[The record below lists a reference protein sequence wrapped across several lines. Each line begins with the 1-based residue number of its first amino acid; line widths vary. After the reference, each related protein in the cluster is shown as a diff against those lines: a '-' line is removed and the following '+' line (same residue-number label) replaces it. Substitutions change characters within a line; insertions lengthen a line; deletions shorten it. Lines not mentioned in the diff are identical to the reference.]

1 MPAATL
7 SRGRRAR
14 RYLPYYLAISPFFI
28 LFAVFGAYPVL
39 YSFYLALQRWNGVGA
54 MEWVGLDNF
63 AFLFTDPTFWHSIY
77 NTLLIWVMSTVP
89 MTALALLVALG
100 LNSSIRLRGLFQVA
114 YFLPNVTSVVA
125 MSLVFGSIFSS
136 EFGILNWLLGLLG
149 VGQVEWL
156 TSPWGIRV
164 AISLMIIW
172 RWTGYNAIIFLAG
185 LQAIPND
192 VLEAAK
198 VDGAGRLRTF
208 FSVTLPLLRPVL
220 LFSVVMSAIGGMQVF
235 TESQVLLGDR
245 GGTDGAGMTMV
256 LYLYNE
262 AFVHSDFGYGSAIA
276 WGVFL
281 VVVIF
286 SIINWRLIQRPESA
300 PGGIR

>member
-7 SRGRRAR
+7 SRSRRAR

-39 YSFYLALQRWNGVGA
+39 YSFYLALQRWNGVGP

-63 AFLFTDPTFWHSIY
+63 AFLFTDPIFWHSIY
-77 NTLLIWVMSTVP
+77 NTLLIWVMSTIP

-100 LNSSIRLRGLFQVA
+100 LNSSIRLRGMFQVA

-192 VLEAAK
+192 VLEAADRK
-198 VDGAGRLRTF
+198 
-208 FSVTLPLLRPVL
+208 
-220 LFSVVMSAIGGMQVF
+220 SVV
-235 TESQVLLGDR
+235 
-245 GGTDGAGMTMV
+245 
-256 LYLYNE
+256 
-262 AFVHSDFGYGSAIA
+262 
-276 WGVFL
+276 
-281 VVVIF
+281 
-286 SIINWRLIQRPESA
+286 
-300 PGGIR
+300 